1 MGRLQ
6 GQVAV
11 VTGGSRGIGEAIAT
25 RFAKEGARVV
35 VCSRKEEGVLAAAER
50 INAISAL
57 LVCTPGDAVA
67 CAHRFPAVLETPQSV
82 LAARMAALKE
92 LLPRADAALIFR
104 AEPRLLLAGD
114 GDIIMGNVRRSV
126 EAIKRDL
133 PGINADK
140 LLELEPRMMFEDI
153 SSGLEALRELWPEE
167 AFRQS
172 DADNPFF
179 AEELALAIKALNGKG
194 SEKEGDRRRSDKS
207 YK

>member
-1 MGRLQ
+1 MCIRD
-6 GQVAV
+6 
-11 VTGGSRGIGEAIAT
+11 R
-25 RFAKEGARVV
+25 
-35 VCSRKEEGVLAAAER
+35 
-50 INAISAL
+50 
-57 LVCTPGDAVA
+57 
-67 CAHRFPAVLETPQSV
+67 
-82 LAARMAALKE
+82 
-92 LLPRADAALIFR
+92 
-104 AEPRLLLAGD
+104 
-114 GDIIMGNVRRSV
+114 DIIMGNVRRSV